1 MRVFLDLSWFF
12 KRHWLAYLIGVLVLA
27 VVSFL
32 TLVPPRVIG
41 MVVDLINTDSLTQVT
56 LLRFVALIL
65 GIGLVLYI
73 LRFIWRILIFGAS
86 LKLARHIRN
95 DLYTHYT
102 KMPDSLYHKRTT
114 GNLMAISTNDVR
126 AVQATAG
133 EGVLTIVDAIL
144 LGGMVIGTMAITIS
158 WKLTLITLLPL
169 PLMAILTSY
178 YGSLLHK
185 RFGVAQAAFSSLN
198 DTVQEN
204 INGIKVMKA
213 FGQEQAENERFRKQ
227 SAIVVDKNMRVAK
240 VDALFDPTISGVIGV
255 CYILAISF
263 GARYVLADEL
273 TIGQLTTFV
282 VYLGLLIWPMLA
294 LGMFFNVVER
304 GRASY
309 DRIREVLQNQT
320 DLNEFPGAIDKK
332 IIGDLKVDINSFHY
346 DGNSSAV
353 LTDVC
358 FELKAGQTLG
368 IVGKTGSGKTTLLS
382 LLQRNMDVSKG
393 AIYLDSI
400 NLKQYKL
407 RRVKEVFGIVPQEHF
422 LFSATISEN
431 VAFAKPQATI
441 AEIISACQLA
451 CVHEDILRFPDGY
464 ETLVGERGVTLS
476 GGQKQRISIARAIL
490 SSPAILM
497 LDDSLSAVD
506 AKTEERILNALRKH
520 HKEQTLIMTAHRLS
534 AISHANLIL
543 VMENGGIAQAGTH
556 HELMRQGGWYK
567 EMYER
572 QKLETIVEQGG

>member
-1 MRVFLDLSWFF
+1 M
-12 KRHWLAYLIGVLVLA
+12 
-27 VVSFL
+27 
-32 TLVPPRVIG
+32 
-41 MVVDLINTDSLTQVT
+41 
-56 LLRFVALIL
+56 
-65 GIGLVLYI
+65 GIALVLYI

-86 LKLARHIRN
+86 LKLARQIRN

-102 KMPDSLYHKRTT
+102 KMSDSFYHKRTT

-133 EGVLTIVDAIL
+133 DGVLTIVDAIL
-144 LGGMVIGTMAITIS
+144 LGGMVVATMAITIS

-185 RFGVAQAAFSSLN
+185 RFGAAQAAFSSLN

-213 FGQEQAENERFRKQ
+213 FGQERTENERFHDQ

-240 VDALFDPTISGVIGV
+240 VDALFDPTISAVIGV

-263 GARYVLADEL
+263 GARYVIADEM

-309 DRIREVLQNQT
+309 DRIREVLRIQT
-320 DLNEFPGAIDKK
+320 ELHESSGAIDKK
-332 IIGDLKVDINSFHY
+332 IAGDLKVDIHTFHY
-346 DGNSSAV
+346 DTESPAV

-368 IVGKTGSGKTTLLS
+368 
-382 LLQRNMDVSKG
+382 
-393 AIYLDSI
+393 
-400 NLKQYKL
+400 
-407 RRVKEVFGIVPQEHF
+407 
-422 LFSATISEN
+422 
-431 VAFAKPQATI
+431 
-441 AEIISACQLA
+441 
-451 CVHEDILRFPDGY
+451 
-464 ETLVGERGVTLS
+464 
-476 GGQKQRISIARAIL
+476 
-490 SSPAILM
+490 
-497 LDDSLSAVD
+497 
-506 AKTEERILNALRKH
+506 
-520 HKEQTLIMTAHRLS
+520 
-534 AISHANLIL
+534 
-543 VMENGGIAQAGTH
+543 
-556 HELMRQGGWYK
+556 
-567 EMYER
+567 
-572 QKLETIVEQGG
+572 